1 MEDRCYIGVDIGD
14 GKDYSVVTL
23 FENGEYRPLAM
34 CNTIS
39 FGGDVENSD
48 YVGVE
53 AGELTFSAKI
63 VDVDDYALSG
73 LFSLSKEMEL
83 QGVSFKK
90 LLDSQ
95 IAYWDLMV
103 ALCNRVKGS
112 KRRKTTYKTIRR
124 DCAKR
129 NRHK

>member
-1 MEDRCYIGVDIGD
+1 MGSYKIGVDVGE
-14 GKDYSVVTL
+14 GKDYSVATL
-23 FENGEYRPLAM
+23 FENGKYRPIGVIDS
-34 CNTIS
+34 IS
-39 FGGDVENSD
+39 FSGDVGRSS

-53 AGELTFSAKI
+53 AGELTFSGKI
-63 VDVDDYALSG
+63 VDVDDYALRG

-112 KRRKTTYKTIRR
+112 KRRKTTYNTTRR